1 MTKDELKKWRMKLG
15 MTQPQ
20 LAELLGYARWAVIKW
35 EQGTNP
41 VPKWLDII
49 RAVKAIETLT
59 GERNGK
65 RTKGNATK
73 PRGSR
78 K

>member
-1 MTKDELKKWRMKLG
+1 MKKEELKKWRSKLG
-15 MTQPQ
+15 MTQVEF
-20 LAELLGYARWAVIKW
+20 AEFLGYERWAVIKW
-35 EQGTNP
+35 EQGANP

-59 GERNGK
+59 GKKENGK
-65 RTKGNATK
+65 GRTASK
-73 PRGSR
+73 PRSTR